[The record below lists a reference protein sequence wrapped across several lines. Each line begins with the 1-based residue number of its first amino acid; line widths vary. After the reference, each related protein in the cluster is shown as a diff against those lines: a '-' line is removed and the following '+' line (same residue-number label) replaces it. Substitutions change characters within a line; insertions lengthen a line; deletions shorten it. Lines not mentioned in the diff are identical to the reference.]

1 MKYKNILPTIV
12 IGIPLLAITPNIDGG
27 DIEEINA
34 RKAIKEP
41 IIIESKPIEIVVV
54 DYEPLITAMIQVES
68 LGNDSVHGDQ
78 SIPGGDAVGALQI
91 RPIMIREVNRILKL
105 QHSDKR
111 YHKDDRYIREKTVEM
126 FTIWKD
132 FHHPDGDFEK
142 IARNWNGGP
151 KGYLNNRT
159 VKYWVKVQKE
169 LNK

>member
-1 MKYKNILPTIV
+1 MKYTNILPTI
-12 IGIPLLAITPNIDGG
+12 ILAIPFLAVTPVNNEIDFKETN
-27 DIEEINA
+27 D
-34 RKAIKEP
+34 RKVIKEP
-41 IIIESKPIEIVVV
+41 IIIESKPIEIVAV
-54 DYEPLITAMIQVES
+54 DYEHLINAMIQVES

-91 RPIMIREVNRILKL
+91 RPIMIREVNRILKI
-105 QHSDKR
+105 QHSDTR

>member
-1 MKYKNILPTIV
+1 MKRKNLLSTLIL
-12 IGIPLLAITPNIDGG
+12 GIPFFVISPSAPNTTPKIAKKPVNTPIKL
-27 DIEEINA
+27 EI
-34 RKAIKEP
+34 
-41 IIIESKPIEIVVV
+41 KPIKKV

-68 LGNDSVHGDQ
+68 LGNDSIHGDQ

-91 RPIMIREVNRILKL
+91 RPIMIREVNRILKI

-111 YHKDDRYIREKTVEM
+111 YHKDDRYIREKTIEM

-169 LNK
+169 LSKYDI